1 LKSPGG
7 ISDAHAGFPWDAE
20 MIEAAYVEATCN
32 ANCIGLVKLP
42 LGRVRYGSMEDWW
55 KRT

>member
-1 LKSPGG
+1 MKSPGG